1 MATGEVPKGAILV
14 TADVVALYLSVP
26 HSVGLDNLKKQYET
40 YPNKKLST
48 EDIVKMTDFD
58 LKKTCLSSILSF
70 LNKYQEWLL
79 ERRLPLYMLV
89 SL

>member
-26 HSVGLDNLKKQYET
+26 HSVGLDNLKKQYE
-40 YPNKKLST
+40 LST